1 MLLGSHEEQAIMSSI
16 KTILA
21 AMSGGTASGG
31 AAELA
36 CRLARRFEAH
46 VEGFHAKPD
55 PLDLFRF
62 DASVGEGI
70 TGDFIDKFTDDTNAV
85 ASKMRAEFVTALER
99 HGMTLEPH
107 VAGSLLGTI
116 GASAMWHEETGNG
129 APLVARRAR
138 FFDLAV
144 LGRSERAI
152 DQIHSDAAEETLTR
166 SGRPVLLAPARAP
179 ETIGERVVL
188 GWNGTAEA
196 VRALTG
202 AQPFLSTARETLIVS
217 IGDQHHDSAHAAVE
231 YLAWHDVKARHI
243 RMPLHAGLGV
253 GQQLL
258 QAAAEQGADLLV
270 MGAYGH
276 MPWREFLFGG
286 ATREVIGKGLLPVL
300 LSH

>member
-1 MLLGSHEEQAIMSSI
+1 MSSI

-21 AMSGGTASGG
+21 AVSGGTASGG

-46 VEGFHAKPD
+46 IEGFHAKPD

-70 TGDFIDKFTDDTNAV
+70 TGDFIDKFTDDTNAAAAKV
-85 ASKMRAEFVTALER
+85 RAEFVAALER
-99 HGMTLEPH
+99 HGMTLAPH
-107 VAGSLLGTI
+107 VAGALLGKI
-116 GASAMWHEETGNG
+116 GASASWREAMGDG
-129 APLVARRAR
+129 PALVARRAR

-152 DQIHSDAAEETLTR
+152 DQIHSDAVEETLTR
-166 SGRPVLLAPARAP
+166 SGRPVLLAPAKAP
-179 ETIGERVVL
+179 ETIGERVLL
-188 GWNGTAEA
+188 GWNGSAEA

-202 AQPFLSTARETLIVS
+202 AQPFLSTARETFVVS

-243 RMPLHAGLGV
+243 GMPSHAGLSV
-253 GQQLL
+253 GQRLL
-258 QAAAEQGADLLV
+258 RAAVEQGGDLLV

-286 ATREVIGKGLLPVL
+286 ATREVIGTGVVPVL